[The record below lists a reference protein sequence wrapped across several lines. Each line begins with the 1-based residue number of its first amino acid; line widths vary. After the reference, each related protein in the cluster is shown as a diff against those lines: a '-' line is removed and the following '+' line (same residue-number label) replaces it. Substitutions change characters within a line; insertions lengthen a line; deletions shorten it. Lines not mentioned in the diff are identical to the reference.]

1 MTKAEINEIRSKPY
15 NQCTYDELLWALDEL
30 EKAQAELVEC
40 HKWDGFLMAHGCFGE
55 VDIAQ
60 IVEDDKAELE
70 DA

>member
-1 MTKAEINEIRSKPY
+1 MNTAEIPLCFHCNGILHEAADVPKYKCLTSG
-15 NQCTYDELLWALDEL
+15 C
-30 EKAQAELVEC
+30 
-40 HKWDGFLMAHGCFGE
+40 GFLMAHGCFGE